1 MPIIGFSLGIGKG
14 IALPLDEAGE
24 GRAVAAPAV
33 DPDTMK
39 KSAKVSAVACSSFCT
54 GIWGTDINFK
64 QCLPHIV
71 EVVILR

>member
-14 IALPLDEAGE
+14 IALPLGEAVE

-39 KSAKVSAVACSSFCT
+39 KSAKVSAVAAFAREYGAPISTSNNAAHC
-54 GIWGTDINFK
+54 
-64 QCLPHIV
+64 
-71 EVVILR
+71 